1 MLNIGYAAR
10 DQTARDINWHN
21 ALWKMCNN
29 TTQLKA
35 GKAAKGCVLGV
46 GADTGDAVSFAVG
59 QAT

>member
-1 MLNIGYAAR
+1 
-10 DQTARDINWHN
+10 
-21 ALWKMCNN
+21 MCNN

-46 GADTGDAVSFAVG
+46 GADTGDAISFAVG